1 MSRSSYLFTGI
12 FGSFAVSC
20 LALVVLPQFQIGG
33 LTAQVDEENNDVYPV
48 VNARQGRDIYIR
60 EGCYYCHSQQI
71 RDPQNGTDIERGWGS
86 RRTVA
91 RDYIY
96 ENAPAL
102 GSLRI
107 GPDLANVGSKD
118 WRNEPA
124 SETVK
129 KPAKRDTRWHLT
141 HLYDPTVIIHE
152 SNMPPYRYLFTKKKI
167 GAQKSIEA
175 LDVPC
180 EDGFEIVPT
189 AEARELVAYLQSL
202 DRTHPLPE
210 TKGAAAAAPAA
221 PAKPAA
227 PAAAPAAPAAAAAK

>member
-1 MSRSSYLFTGI
+1 MSRSSYLFAGI

-20 LALVVLPQFQIGG
+20 LALVVLPQLQIGG

-48 VNARQGRDIYIR
+48 LNGRQGRDVYIR
-60 EGCYYCHSQQI
+60 EGCYYCHSQQV
-71 RDPQNGTDIERGWGS
+71 RDLQNGTDIERGWGS

-96 ENAPAL
+96 ENPPLL

-107 GPDLANVGSKD
+107 GPDLSNVGSKD
-118 WRNEPA
+118 WRDEPA

-129 KPAKRDTRWHLT
+129 KPVKRDAKWQLT

-152 SNMPPYRYLFTKKKI
+152 SNMPPYRYLFAKRKI
-167 GAQKSIEA
+167 GNQKSADAI
-175 LDVPC
+175 DVPC
-180 EDGFEIVPT
+180 EDGYEIVPT
-189 AEARELVAYLQSL
+189 DDARELVAYLQSL
-202 DRTHPLPE
+202 DRTHSLPE
-210 TKGAAAAAPAA
+210 AKGTATAPAAA

-227 PAAAPAAPAAAAAK
+227 AAPPAAK

>member
-1 MSRSSYLFTGI
+1 METKTTLLVFAISLL
-12 FGSFAVSC
+12 FGSLGVM
-20 LALVVLPQFQIGG
+20 IGG
-33 LTAQVDEENNDVYPV
+33 LLEKARLQPQIDEENNDVYPV

-96 ENAPAL
+96 ESIPVL

-118 WRNEPA
+118 WRDEPA

-167 GAQKSIEA
+167 GAQKSVEA

-210 TKGAAAAAPAA
+210 TKGAAGAPAA

-227 PAAAPAAPAAAAAK
+227 PAAVPAAPAAPAAK